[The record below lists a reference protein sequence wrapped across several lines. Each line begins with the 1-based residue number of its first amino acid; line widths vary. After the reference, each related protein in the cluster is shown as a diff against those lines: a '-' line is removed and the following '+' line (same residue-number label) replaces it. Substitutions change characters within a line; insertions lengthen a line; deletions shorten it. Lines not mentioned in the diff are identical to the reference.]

1 MKKII
6 ALVLALTMLLT
17 FCACGSQA
25 SQDIGES
32 TAAAENVKV
41 ESDQG
46 SRPRK
51 GPLKDLMDAL
61 FPEQEI
67 WMGMPA
73 AEYSGEVGEVQDFY
87 NGELYRYL
95 YLEEDCMAAGT
106 ELYFLENGGLSMVYA
121 YGTQLTPETL
131 SEICGDPMFFR
142 EVDWESVSYWIV
154 EDNLL
159 IYYSADARL
168 ELYTEGW
175 AGRFCPEQWLTA
187 KSGLI
192 LVSAGAEGLYWYQD
206 ILNWKYGLY
215 EESTDSTLTEPLYD
229 ACGDFDPEGMA
240 PVQRDGYWG
249 YINAAGETV
258 IGHYFESAEPFV
270 GDCAV
275 VEADKWGAI
284 DRKGDYV
291 VQPEYHRITIQD
303 GFLIV
308 DKSGRYGAFD
318 AAGQSIVPVSGK
330 QGYEN
335 ITICNGILYAQYAE
349 RSYHAYDENGDRL
362 LPEAECVTLPKN
374 GFHIVRMP
382 YESICGWTTSGYTFA
397 DEAFNVLGTT
407 LYDELT
413 DFSAAG
419 YAVGS
424 NNWESFDVID
434 TQGNVVYTLPE
445 LNNGDGITNY
455 EYANSYLACGHYSM
469 WTSFHY
475 GVTNLETGIFTEYDM
490 VEPVDGTECVIVT
503 AKSGLKGLYER
514 DELYFD
520 CVYDDIV
527 FDGEA
532 FTVTRGAEVST
543 YVPTGN

>member
-1 MKKII
+1 MKKVF
-6 ALVLALTMLLT
+6 ALVLTLTLLLT
-17 FCACGSQA
+17 VGCGSQA

-32 TAAAENVKV
+32 AAAAENVKV

-46 SRPRK
+46 NRPRK

-67 WMGMPA
+67 WMGMPT
-73 AEYSGEVGEVQDFY
+73 AEYSGEVGEVQAFY

-121 YGTQLTPETL
+121 YGTQLTLETL

-175 AGRFCPEQWLTA
+175 AGQFCPEQWLTA

-258 IGHYFESAEPFV
+258 IGHFFESAEPFV

-291 VQPEYHRITIQD
+291 VQPEYHSITIQD

-308 DKSGRYGAFD
+308 YKSGRYGAFD
-318 AAGQSIVPVSGK
+318 AVGQSIVPVSGK
-330 QGYEN
+330 QDYEN

-362 LPEAECVTLPKN
+362 LPEAKCVTLPKN

-382 YESICGWTTSGYTFA
+382 YESIYGWTTSGYTFA
-397 DEAFNVLGTT
+397 DVAFNVLGTT

-445 LNNGDGITNY
+445 LNNGDGTTNY
-455 EYANSYLACGHYSM
+455 EYANSYLACGHYAM
-469 WTSFHY
+469 GTSFHY
-475 GVTNLETGIFTEYDM
+475 GVTNLETGIFTEYDA

-527 FDGEA
+527 FDEEA

>member
-1 MKKII
+1 MKKIF
-6 ALVLALTMLLT
+6 ALVLTLTLLLPT
-17 FCACGSQA
+17 GCGSQA
-25 SQDIGES
+25 SQDTGES
-32 TAAAENVKV
+32 AAATENVKV

-46 SRPRK
+46 NRPEK
-51 GPLKDLMDAL
+51 GPLTNLMEAL

-67 WMGMPA
+67 WMGMQA
-73 AEYSGEVGEVQDFY
+73 TEYAGEIGEVQAFY

-121 YGTQLTPETL
+121 YGAQLTLETL
-131 SEICGDPMFFR
+131 TEICGDPMFFR

-159 IYYSADARL
+159 IYDSADARL

-175 AGRFCPEQWLTA
+175 AGRFCPDQWLTA

-192 LVSAGAEGLYWYQD
+192 LISAGAEGLYWYQD
-206 ILNWKYGLY
+206 VLSWKYGLY

-249 YINAAGETV
+249 YINTAGETV
-258 IGHYFESAEPFV
+258 IGHYFESAETFV

-275 VEADKWGAI
+275 VEADEWGAI

-291 VQPEYHRITIQD
+291 VQPEYHSITVQD

-308 DKSGRYGAFD
+308 YKSGRYGAFD
-318 AAGQSIVPVSGK
+318 AFGRVIVPVSGK
-330 QGYEN
+330 QDYED
-335 ITICNGILYAQYAE
+335 IIICNGILYAQYAE
-349 RSYHAYDENGDRL
+349 RSYHAYGENGDRM
-362 LPEAECVTLPKN
+362 LPEAKCVALPKN

-382 YESICGWTTSGYTFA
+382 YESIYGWTTSGYTFA

-419 YAVGS
+419 YAIGS

-434 TQGNVVYTLPE
+434 TQGNVVYTLSE

-469 WTSFHY
+469 GTSFHY
-475 GVTNLETGIFTEYDM
+475 GVTNLETGVFTEYDA

-503 AKSGLKGLYER
+503 ATSGLKGLYER
-514 DELYFD
+514 DELHFD
-520 CVYDDIV
+520 CVYDDII
-527 FDGEA
+527 FDEEA
-532 FTVTRGAEVST
+532 FTVTRGAEVSV
-543 YVPTGN
+543 YVPMGN